1 MEKVKILLD
10 TNAYTRIALHV
21 EALIDI
27 VDKAESVFI
36 SATVLGELY
45 AGFQMGNRL
54 DQNLRELDRFLELP
68 GVEILEIDK
77 EIAFR
82 YGILIKF
89 LREQGTPIPSND
101 IWIAA
106 GAMET
111 GSRLVTY
118 DNHFSV
124 IPGLVVLSPL

>member
-1 MEKVKILLD
+1 MKILLD
-10 TNAYTRIALHV
+10 TNAYTRIALHIKS
-21 EALIDI
+21 LIDI

-36 SATVLGELY
+36 PATVLGELY

-54 DQNLRELDRFLELP
+54 DLNLRELDRFLELP
-68 GVEILEIDK
+68 GVEIVEIDK

-82 YGILIKF
+82 YGMLIKL
-89 LREQGTPIPSND
+89 LREQGTPIPAND

-106 GAMET
+106 AVMET

-118 DNHFSV
+118 DNHFSA